1 VRHDPSP
8 RSLISIACSHEEI
21 ARVVSSFLPRAQGQA
36 GADPAGLAR
45 QQSESL
51 HMSMWLGLLLGIYL
65 LGIVTGIVGVAY
77 VQAKARDSDGYNP
90 WEPK

>member
-1 VRHDPSP
+1 M
-8 RSLISIACSHEEI
+8 SL
-21 ARVVSSFLPRAQGQA
+21 
-36 GADPAGLAR
+36 
-45 QQSESL
+45 
-51 HMSMWLGLLLGIYL
+51 WLGLLLGIYL